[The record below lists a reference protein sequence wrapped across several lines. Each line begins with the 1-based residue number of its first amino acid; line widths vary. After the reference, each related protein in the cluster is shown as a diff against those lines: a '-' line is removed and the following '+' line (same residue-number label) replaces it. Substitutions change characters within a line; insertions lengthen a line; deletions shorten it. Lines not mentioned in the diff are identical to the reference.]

1 VLTGA
6 NRHDMKM
13 LESLLDGCVIERPEQ
28 APEEG
33 YNLCGDRG
41 YDYAKCREAA
51 EARGYTVHIPTKASE
66 ATPLPPPGDPD
77 RHPARRY
84 VVEVC
89 HSWFNRFRRVLVR
102 WEKRASLYL
111 GFVQLAATLIIYRKL
126 RKLRA
131 LSG

>member
-1 VLTGA
+1 VLSGA

-13 LESLLDGCVIERPEQ
+13 LDTLLDGCVIARPEDDR
-28 APEEG
+28 EE
-33 YNLCGDRG
+33 NLCLDRG

-51 EARGYTVHIPTKASE
+51 QARGYTAHIPPKASE
-66 ATPLPPPGDPD
+66 ATPLPPPGDPE
-77 RHPARRY
+77 RHPPRRY

-102 WEKRASLYL
+102 WEKRASLYQ
-111 GFVQLAATLIIYRKL
+111 GFVQLAASLIIYRKL

>member
-1 VLTGA
+1 
-6 NRHDMKM
+6 MKM
-13 LESLLDGCVIERPEQ
+13 LETLLDGCVIARPEQ

-41 YDYAKCREAA
+41 YDYSKCREAA
-51 EARGYTVHIPTKASE
+51 EGRGYTVHIPTKASE
-66 ATPLPPPGDPD
+66 AKPLPPPGDPD
-77 RHPARRY
+77 RHPPRRY